1 MGGIGGF
8 DTIDIPC
15 SPKTPLPHL
24 ASVQETGEEANWKAE
39 LEAGLL
45 GLVHR
50 VQFHPHALLPL
61 AAPSVYPSYSGE
73 SWGSEGDDIL
83 CSNTGWGS
91 WVIESGIMGARMKYP
106 I

>member
-1 MGGIGGF
+1 MGRVRGRPS
-8 DTIDIPC
+8 TVYR
-15 SPKTPLPHL
+15 KL
-24 ASVQETGEEANWKAE
+24 AKKPTGK
-39 LEAGLL
+39 AGLL